1 MQWWPLYF
9 FIFYFIEIIHMA
21 FVWNTDSYLYMFE
34 EIFDALLATSIITG
48 TLLWVFK
55 LRELWILE
63 ES

>member
-55 LRELWILE
+55 LREL
-63 ES
+63 